1 MIGAVIKIILLI
13 VCALMLVTILKSVK
27 SGVSVFVLIFVTAAV
42 FVFVCTQL
50 GSVIDFIDTLASKAG
65 IDEQYIGII
74 LKCIGVCFLGDFAAG
89 ICRDCGE
96 STLANNSEIVCKC
109 SIIVIALPMY
119 IDIFNLI
126 LKLWENV

>member
-1 MIGAVIKIILLI
+1 M
-13 VCALMLVTILKSVK
+13 
-27 SGVSVFVLIFVTAAV
+27 TAAV

-50 GSVIDFIDTLASKAG
+50 GSVIDFINTLASKAG

-96 STLANNSEIVCKC
+96 NTLANNSEIVCKC

>member
-1 MIGAVIKIILLI
+1 MTGAVIKIMLLI
-13 VCALMLVTILKSVK
+13 ICSLMLVTILKSVK
-27 SGVSVFVLIFVTAAV
+27 SGVSVFLLIFVTAAV

-50 GSVIDFIDTLASKAG
+50 GSVIDFINTLASKAG

-96 STLANNSEIVCKC
+96 NTLANNSEIVCKC

>member
-1 MIGAVIKIILLI
+1 MIGAVIKIMLLI
-13 VCALMLVTILKSVK
+13 ICSLMLVTILKSVK
-27 SGVSVFVLIFVTAAV
+27 SGMSVFLLIFVTTAV
-42 FVFVCTQL
+42 FIFVCTQL
-50 GSVIDFIDTLASKAG
+50 GGVIDFINTLASKAG

-74 LKCIGVCFLGDFAAG
+74 LKCIGICFLGDFAAG

-96 STLANNSEIVCKC
+96 NTLANNSEIVCKC

>member
-1 MIGAVIKIILLI
+1 MTGAVIKIMLLI
-13 VCALMLVTILKSVK
+13 ICSLMLVTILKSVK
-27 SGVSVFVLIFVTAAV
+27 SGVSVFLLIFVTAAV
-42 FVFVCTQL
+42 IVFVCTQL
-50 GSVIDFIDTLASKAG
+50 GSVIDFINTLASKAG

-96 STLANNSEIVCKC
+96 NTLANNSEIVCKC

>member
-1 MIGAVIKIILLI
+1 MTCAVIKIMLLI
-13 VCALMLVTILKSVK
+13 ICSLMLVTILKSVK
-27 SGVSVFVLIFVTAAV
+27 SGVSVFLLIFVTAAV

-50 GSVIDFIDTLASKAG
+50 GSVIDFINTLASKAG

-96 STLANNSEIVCKC
+96 NTLANNSEIVCKC

>member
-1 MIGAVIKIILLI
+1 MIGAVIKIMLLI
-13 VCALMLVTILKSVK
+13 ICSLMLVTILKSVK
-27 SGVSVFVLIFVTAAV
+27 SGMSVFLLIFVTAAV
-42 FVFVCTQL
+42 FIFVCTQL
-50 GSVIDFIDTLASKAG
+50 GGVIDFINTLASKAG

-74 LKCIGVCFLGDFAAG
+74 LKCIGICFLGDFAAG
-89 ICRDCGE
+89 VCRDCGE
-96 STLANNSEIVCKC
+96 NTLANNSEIVCKC

>member
-1 MIGAVIKIILLI
+1 MTGAVIKIMLLI
-13 VCALMLVTILKSVK
+13 ICSLMLVTILKSVK
-27 SGVSVFVLIFVTAAV
+27 SGVSVFLLIFVTAAV

-50 GSVIDFIDTLASKAG
+50 GNVIDFINTLASKAG

-96 STLANNSEIVCKC
+96 NTLANNSEIVCKC

>member
-1 MIGAVIKIILLI
+1 MTGAVIKIMLLI
-13 VCALMLVTILKSVK
+13 ICSLMLVTILKSVK
-27 SGVSVFVLIFVTAAV
+27 SGVSVFLLIFVTAAV

-50 GSVIDFIDTLASKAG
+50 GSVIDFINTLASKAG

-89 ICRDCGE
+89 ICRDCCE
-96 STLANNSEIVCKC
+96 NTLANNSEIVCKC

>member
-1 MIGAVIKIILLI
+1 MTGAVIKIMLLI
-13 VCALMLVTILKSVK
+13 ICSLMLVTILKSVK
-27 SGVSVFVLIFVTAAV
+27 SGVSVFLLIFVTAAV
-42 FVFVCTQL
+42 FVFVSTQL
-50 GSVIDFIDTLASKAG
+50 GSVIDFINTLASKAG

-96 STLANNSEIVCKC
+96 NTLANNSEIVCKC

>member
-1 MIGAVIKIILLI
+1 MIGAVIKIMLLI
-13 VCALMLVTILKSVK
+13 ICSLMLVTILKSVK
-27 SGVSVFVLIFVTAAV
+27 SGMSVFLLIFVTAAV
-42 FVFVCTQL
+42 FIFVCTQL
-50 GSVIDFIDTLASKAG
+50 GGVIDFINTLASKAG

-74 LKCIGVCFLGDFAAG
+74 LKCIDICFLGDFAAG

-96 STLANNSEIVCKC
+96 NTLANNSEIVCKC

>member
-1 MIGAVIKIILLI
+1 MTGAVIKIMLLI
-13 VCALMLVTILKSVK
+13 ICSLMLVTILKSVK
-27 SGVSVFVLIFVTAAV
+27 SGVSVFLLIFVTAAV

-50 GSVIDFIDTLASKAG
+50 GSVIDFINTLASKAG

-96 STLANNSEIVCKC
+96 NTLANNSEIVCKC
-109 SIIVIALPMY
+109 SNIVIALTMY

>member
-1 MIGAVIKIILLI
+1 MTGAVIKIMLLI
-13 VCALMLVTILKSVK
+13 ICSLMLVTILKSVK
-27 SGVSVFVLIFVTAAV
+27 SGVSVFLLIFVTAAV

-50 GSVIDFIDTLASKAG
+50 GSVIDFINTLASKAG

-96 STLANNSEIVCKC
+96 NTLANNSEIVCKC

-119 IDIFNLI
+119 MDIFNLI

>member
-1 MIGAVIKIILLI
+1 MTGAVIKIMLLI
-13 VCALMLVTILKSVK
+13 ICSLMLVTILKSVK
-27 SGVSVFVLIFVTAAV
+27 SGVSVFLLIFVTAAV

-50 GSVIDFIDTLASKAG
+50 GSVIDFINTLASKAG

-96 STLANNSEIVCKC
+96 NTLANNSEIVCKC
-109 SIIVIALPMY
+109 SIIVIALPRY

>member
-1 MIGAVIKIILLI
+1 MIGTVIKIMLLI
-13 VCALMLVTILKSVK
+13 VCALMLVTVLKSVK
-27 SGVSVFVLIFVTAAV
+27 SGVSVFLLIFITAAV
-42 FVFVCTQL
+42 FTFVCTQL
-50 GSVIDFIDTLASKAG
+50 GGVIDFINTLASKAG

-74 LKCIGVCFLGDFAAG
+74 LKCIGICFLGDFAAG

-96 STLANNSEIVCKC
+96 NTLANNSEIVCKC

>member
-1 MIGAVIKIILLI
+1 MIGAVIKIMLLI
-13 VCALMLVTILKSVK
+13 ICSLMLVTILKSVK
-27 SGVSVFVLIFVTAAV
+27 SGMSVFLLIFVTAAV
-42 FVFVCTQL
+42 FIFVCTQL
-50 GSVIDFIDTLASKAG
+50 GGVIDFINTLASKAG
-65 IDEQYIGII
+65 IDKQYIGII

-96 STLANNSEIVCKC
+96 NTLANNSEIVCKC

>member
-1 MIGAVIKIILLI
+1 MIGAVIKIMLLI
-13 VCALMLVTILKSVK
+13 ICSLMLVTILKSVK
-27 SGVSVFVLIFVTAAV
+27 SGMSVFLLIFVTAAV
-42 FVFVCTQL
+42 FIFVCTQL
-50 GSVIDFIDTLASKAG
+50 GGVIDFINTLASKAG

-74 LKCIGVCFLGDFAAG
+74 LKCIGICFLGDFAAG

-96 STLANNSEIVCKC
+96 NTLANNSEIVCKC